1 MNAEEVNADTAKTAV
16 REKYAAIARARS
28 AEEDV
33 GAAEPSSC
41 CGPPSTEVS
50 ASSSD
55 SSGNSGCC
63 SGELEVTMIGDDYD
77 GVEGY
82 VADADLQL
90 GCGVPTDL
98 AGIEPGDAVLDLGS
112 GAGLDVFTAR
122 HITGPD
128 GRVVG
133 VDFTPEMIRKAR
145 ANATTLGFD
154 NVTFAEGDIEN
165 LPLEADQFDI
175 VISNCVLNLVPDK
188 SAAFAEMLRVL
199 RPGGHF
205 CVSDIVVRGVLPDAV
220 RRSAEMYAGCVG
232 GAIEEAD
239 YLAMLR
245 DAGFDD
251 VAVLRRKTIDV
262 PDEALLKRAPADEVN
277 AFRDGGAIESITV
290 RGERPA

>member
-1 MNAEEVNADTAKTAV
+1 MNADEAKTAV
-16 REKYAAIARARS
+16 REKYAAIARQNDANNN
-28 AEEDV
+28 
-33 GAAEPSSC
+33 SSGC
-41 CGPPSTEVS
+41 CGSSTPPEAP
-50 ASSSD
+50 ASSGD
-55 SSGNSGCC
+55 TGCC
-63 SGELEVTMIGDDYD
+63 SGELEVTMIGDDYN

-98 AGIEPGDAVLDLGS
+98 AGIEQGDAVLDLGS

-122 HITGPD
+122 HIAGPD
-128 GRVVG
+128 GRIVG
-133 VDFTPEMIRKAR
+133 VDMTPEMIRKAR
-145 ANATTLGFD
+145 ANAATLGFD
-154 NVTFAEGDIEN
+154 NVTFVEGDIER
-165 LPLEADQFDI
+165 LPLDADQFDV

-188 SAAFAEMLRVL
+188 PTAFAEMLRVL

-205 CVSDIVVRGVLPDAV
+205 CVSDIITRGVLPDAV

-232 GAIEEAD
+232 GAIEETD

-245 DAGFDD
+245 DAGFEH
-251 VAVLRRKTIDV
+251 VEVLRRKTIDV
-262 PDEALLKRAPADEVN
+262 PDEALLKRASADEVN

>member
-1 MNAEEVNADTAKTAV
+1 MNPEEAKTAV
-16 REKYAAIARARS
+16 REKYAAIARQKGAEKDAAS
-28 AEEDV
+28 ADSPAQSE
-33 GAAEPSSC
+33 SSC
-41 CGPPSTEVS
+41 CGSAPSTKEETS
-50 ASSSD
+50 ASGD
-55 SSGNSGCC
+55 GCC

-98 AGIEPGDAVLDLGS
+98 AGIEQGDAVLDLGS

-122 HITGPD
+122 HIAGPD
-128 GRVVG
+128 GRIVG
-133 VDFTPEMIRKAR
+133 VDMTPEMIRKAR
-145 ANATTLGFD
+145 ANATTLGFE
-154 NVTFAEGDIEN
+154 NVTFVEGDIES
-165 LPLEADQFDI
+165 LPLDDHQFDV

-188 SAAFAEMLRVL
+188 ATAFAEMLRVL

-232 GAIEEAD
+232 GAIEED
-239 YLAMLR
+239 EYLAMLR
-245 DAGFDD
+245 DAGFEH
-251 VAVLRRKTIDV
+251 VEILRRKTIEV
-262 PDEALLKRAPADEVN
+262 PDEALLKRASADEVQ

>member
-1 MNAEEVNADTAKTAV
+1 MNAEEAKTAV
-16 REKYAAIARARS
+16 REKYAAIARQKGAEKDATSDESAPQNDSGCCSPAPS
-28 AEEDV
+28 AEN
-33 GAAEPSSC
+33 GA
-41 CGPPSTEVS
+41 S
-50 ASSSD
+50 ASGDGS
-55 SSGNSGCC
+55 CC

-122 HITGPD
+122 HITGSE

-145 ANATTLGFD
+145 ANATTLGFE
-154 NVTFAEGDIEN
+154 NVAFVEGDIED
-165 LPLEADQFDI
+165 LPLEDDQFDV

-188 SAAFAEMLRVL
+188 STAFAEMLRVL

-220 RRSAEMYAGCVG
+220 RHSAEMYAGCVG
-232 GAIEEAD
+232 GAIEEDD

-245 DAGFDD
+245 DAGFEN
-251 VAVLRRKTIDV
+251 VEVLRRKTIDV
-262 PDEALLKRAPADEVN
+262 PDKALLHRASADEVN

>member
-1 MNAEEVNADTAKTAV
+1 MNANEAKTVV
-16 REKYAAIARARS
+16 REKYAAIARQNDAND
-28 AEEDV
+28 A
-33 GAAEPSSC
+33 SSGC
-41 CGPPSTEVS
+41 CGSPPPAEAP
-50 ASSSD
+50 ASSGD
-55 SSGNSGCC
+55 TGCC

-98 AGIEPGDAVLDLGS
+98 AGIERGNAVLDLGS

-122 HITGPD
+122 HIAGPD
-128 GRVVG
+128 GRIVG
-133 VDFTPEMIRKAR
+133 VDMTLEMIRKAR

-154 NVTFAEGDIEN
+154 NVTFVEGDIED
-165 LPLEADQFDI
+165 LPLDAEQFDV

-188 SAAFAEMLRVL
+188 PAAFAEMLRVL

-220 RRSAEMYAGCVG
+220 RHSAEMYAGCVG
-232 GAIEEAD
+232 GAIEETD

-245 DAGFDD
+245 DAGFEN
-251 VAVLRRKTIDV
+251 VGVLRRKTIDV
-262 PDEALLKRAPADEVN
+262 PGEALLKQASTDEVN
-277 AFRDGGAIESITV
+277 TFRDGGAIESITV